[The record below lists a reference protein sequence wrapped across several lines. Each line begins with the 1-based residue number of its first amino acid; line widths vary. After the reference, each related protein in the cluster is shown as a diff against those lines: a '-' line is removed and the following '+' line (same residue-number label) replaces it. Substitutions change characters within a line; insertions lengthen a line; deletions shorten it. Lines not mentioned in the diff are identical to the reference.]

1 MLYYWAAERNT
12 VTHTNNKHESQ
23 KYHYVE
29 QKKTNPLST
38 IVSEDLED
46 QHLSTQSKLC
56 HSRWN
61 GTLVEWAHDGDGH
74 MKTFP
79 GWQEC
84 PFLVALVCFI
94 LFLLILIYFILFYW
108 DSISL
113 CSPGWLRLTVL
124 LPEPPLSWNSGCE
137 APCPTE
143 ASSASREMTIISS
156 L

>member
-94 LFLLILIYFILFYW
+94 FFTNFDLFYFV
-108 DSISL
+108 L
-113 CSPGWLRLTVL
+113 LRQYLAMQPRLAQTYCSPAWAS
-124 LPEPPLSWNSGCE
+124 PELELGVWGTMPNRSILC
-137 APCPTE
+137 
-143 ASSASREMTIISS
+143 